1 MAGCGGCAER
11 GAAIKAAAIAISEG
25 RLADVKAEVERFKD
39 VTRRDAGAAL
49 TAAKAKLGMR
59 R

>member
-25 RLADVKAEVERFKD
+25 RYDDAKAEAQRFTDSAK
-39 VTRRDAGAAL
+39 RDAGAVVK
-49 TAAKAKLGMR
+49 AAKARLAGR